1 MVDLSSDE
9 EYLFPDT
16 SWDEDFT
23 KRLFGDLNRGLLGPP
38 GGDCVIIISD
48 SNEEEEAH
56 EEDVADVD
64 VAPPS
69 AV

>member
-16 SWDEDFT
+16 SRDEDFT

-38 GGDCVIIISD
+38 DGDCVIIISD

-56 EEDVADVD
+56 EEDAADVD
-64 VAPPS
+64 VVPPS